1 MCVGGAAALPHAK
14 KCALRD
20 KLTLIKTV
28 LKFPHP
34 TVLSPSPTPVICAV
48 GMKC

>member
-1 MCVGGAAALPHAK
+1 MCVGGAAASPHAR

-20 KLTLIKTV
+20 KLTLIKML
-28 LKFPHP
+28 LKFPHSA
-34 TVLSPSPTPVICAV
+34 VLSPSPTFVIYAV